1 MVCLGLPHRKSPDS
15 GRSIPRVESHPGPCV
30 LPAIIRHLETAHAR
44 NTPAHLECEVPD
56 FGGPPPARWKIAR
69 AECRRRGVSHVICS
83 VGLARVRCASHSPIG
98 GALNGYQ
105 SARHPHCRHCHRRGT
120 HLDVLIILQARH
132 PTQRPR
138 RQRLRRRIRLRQHR
152 QRLRNRQHRGCRW
165 MMMAAGLAGFRQ

>member
-1 MVCLGLPHRKSPDS
+1 MGTHARGGWSAGKDKARTVRAD
-15 GRSIPRVESHPGPCV
+15 HPGRGKEICCPPV
-30 LPAIIRHLETAHAR
+30 VRETAHAT
-44 NTPAHLECEVPD
+44 NTPTHLECEVPD
-56 FGGPPPARWKIAR
+56 FGGPPPARWKPAR
-69 AECRRRGVSHVICS
+69 HRRRRGVSHVICS

-165 MMMAAGLAGFRQ
+165 MMIAAGLAGFRQ